1 MYSMADLLQLVV
13 QEGASDL
20 HIRTHVA
27 PVIRVH
33 GVLHRVDG
41 PPLRPED
48 TEDLMK
54 SVTPE
59 DRIQTVREKGTT
71 DFGFAFGEVARFRVS
86 VFKAKGD
93 FGIVLRQIPTLLLT
107 LGANRPARAYH
118 HGLLRK
124 PRGLILVTGPTGS
137 GKTTT
142 LASMINIINETR
154 DDVHIITVEDPIE
167 YYHKHK
173 KAIITQREVHVDVP
187 SFYEALRLALRQDPD
202 VILVGELRDLE
213 TIAAAIT
220 AAETGHLVFGTLHT
234 TGAAKTIDR
243 IVNAFPMQQQETIRI
258 QLSTVLQAVIS
269 QLLLPRMR
277 QAGPR
282 CRLRNHGQ
290 YSRHLGADPGQQN
303 LPHSIRHSDRRQT
316 RHGHPGLLPHG
327 IAHQGPDF
335 PRRGGHQIPGP
346 HHHHRE
352 AGRVGSR
359 PGRRGRPASRIPLMN
374 PKPESISS
382 PLLNLIRD
390 GKLLDD
396 LQLDEV
402 KEEHNRTG
410 KPISDVLNDFG
421 LIDLETQLQ
430 IIATHLGTE
439 VIHLGAKELT
449 PEILSA
455 IPADTARNYKCLP
468 GGRV

>member
-1 MYSMADLLQLVV
+1 MYSMSDLLQLVV

-20 HIRTHVA
+20 HIRAHSP

-33 GVLHRVDG
+33 GTLHRVDG

-48 TEDLMK
+48 TEQLVQ
-54 SVTPE
+54 SITPE
-59 DRIQTVREKGTT
+59 DRMQTVREKGTT
-71 DFGFAFGEVARFRVS
+71 DFGFAFGEAARFRVS

-107 LGANRPARAYH
+107 LEQIGMPVSTIN
-118 HGLLRK
+118 GLLRK

-142 LASMINIINETR
+142 LASMINIINDTR

-173 KAIITQREVHVDVP
+173 KALITQREVHVDVP

-269 QLLLPRMR
+269 QLLLPR
-277 QAGPR
+277 
-282 CRLRNHGQ
+282 C
-290 YSRHLGADPGQQN
+290 DK
-303 LPHSIRHSDRRQT
+303 
-316 RHGHPGLLPHG
+316 
-327 IAHQGPDF
+327 
-335 PRRGGHQIPGP
+335 
-346 HHHHRE
+346 
-352 AGRVGSR
+352 AGRVAAYEIMVTT
-359 PGRRGRPASRIPLMN
+359 PA
-374 PKPESISS
+374 ISA
-382 PLLNLIRD
+382 LIRD
-390 GKLLDD
+390 NKTFRIQSDIQTGGKHGMITLDAY
-396 LQLDEV
+396 LMELHMKGVISREEV
-402 KEEHNRTG
+402 VTKSQDPTTVVQKLAEWEAAQAEAAEMN
-410 KPISDVLNDFG
+410 
-421 LIDLETQLQ
+421 
-430 IIATHLGTE
+430 
-439 VIHLGAKELT
+439 
-449 PEILSA
+449 
-455 IPADTARNYKCLP
+455 P
-468 GGRV
+468 GGPA